1 MAYPVKTSNDEK
13 PHAYMYYTPIVHL
26 GFRQGAVRTCI
37 YIPMGRT
44 VAMLSDRIVEIFLG
58 FRQVKNQS
66 AKYAFVNMSVFFMP
80 SRQSVGNDFDEA
92 KLRN

>member
-37 YIPMGRT
+37 YIPMGGT
-44 VAMLSDRIVEIFLG
+44 VAMLFDRIVEIFLG
-58 FRQVKNQS
+58 FRQVKS
-66 AKYAFVNMSVFFMP
+66 KA
-80 SRQSVGNDFDEA
+80 
-92 KLRN
+92 RNTPF